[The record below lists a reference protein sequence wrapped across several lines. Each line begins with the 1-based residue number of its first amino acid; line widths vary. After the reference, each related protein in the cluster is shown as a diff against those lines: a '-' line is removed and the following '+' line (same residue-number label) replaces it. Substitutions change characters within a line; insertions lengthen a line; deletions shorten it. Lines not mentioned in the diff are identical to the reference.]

1 MNKVN
6 FYLFFAF
13 MSVVTYSQTQ
23 KIISSK
29 RNNLT
34 ISNTSRDYNAQKKS
48 VNNVIYEDFS
58 QITKVY
64 TMQKGAPALPM
75 YSTSVELPKKG
86 KVSIEVNYDNYVE
99 YSNINILPSKGS
111 LKRNVNPD
119 LIPYEFGK
127 EYTENTFYPGKLA
140 TISDPFILRSTRG
153 VSVTYFPY
161 QYNPVTKKLRIYKN
175 ITARVVT
182 TENEEG
188 INEINFN
195 REDSNSDYESVY
207 KNLYLNR
214 KSNTRAVAH
223 PVRDRGEM
231 LVITPSTYT
240 TTIQPFVN
248 WKIEKGIKTTVATL
262 TQTGSTAAAIKTY
275 IQNFYN
281 ANPNLAFIMLVGD
294 HENLPSYSYG
304 TTSASESLW
313 SDSYYGQ
320 LAGTDLFPEV
330 MVGRFSGSTTNV
342 QTMVT
347 RIVEYET
354 NPATG
359 NWMTK
364 AIGIASNEGA
374 GNGDEGEADNVHM
387 RGLRTKFMGYGYT
400 TVHEFYQGSQG
411 GADAAGEPTPAMV
424 ATAINQGVGLINYVG
439 HGDQTSFVTSGFSN
453 TNVNGL
459 TNTGMYPF
467 VISVACNN
475 GTFVG
480 GTALCEEFV
489 RKAHNGT
496 PAGAIA
502 ACGSSILMAWA
513 EPMQTQDEMTE
524 LIIRSDAQ
532 NVRTSLGG
540 LFYNAQVS
548 MLETYA
554 QNDNSKEVMQT
565 WVFFGDPSTEFRS
578 KVTTDITAAHPASIA
593 QNGGNITVTS
603 NTEKATVCISQNNV
617 ILATAEINSGTS
629 SLTIPALT
637 STNALKV
644 TVSKDNKKPYR
655 GTINV
660 TTLGLTDFEHKT
672 FLVYPNP
679 ASENINISSATS
691 FDNLNITLFDTNG
704 RTIIN
709 KENVS
714 LDANL
719 SLPVTGIASGLYLLE
734 ISNNTHKSVF
744 KIQVK

>member
-1 MNKVN
+1 MKKMN
-6 FYLFFAF
+6 FYLFFVF
-13 MSVVTYSQTQ
+13 MSVFTYSQTQ
-23 KIISSK
+23 KIVSSK

-34 ISNTSRDYNAQKKS
+34 ISNTSQDYNAQKKT
-48 VNNVIYEDFS
+48 VNDVIYEDFS

-86 KVSIEVNYDNYVE
+86 KVSIEVNYDSYVE
-99 YSNINILPSKGS
+99 YNNINILPSKGS

-127 EYTENTFYPGKLA
+127 EYTENAFYPGKLA
-140 TISDPFILRSTRG
+140 SIGDPFILRSTRG
-153 VSVTYFPY
+153 ITVTYFPY

-175 ITARVVT
+175 ITARVIT
-182 TENEEG
+182 SENEEG

-195 REDSNSDYESVY
+195 RDEFNSDYESVY
-207 KNLYLNR
+207 QNLYLNR
-214 KSNTRAVAH
+214 KNNTRAVAH

-231 LVITPSTYT
+231 LIITPTTYT

-262 TQTGSTAAAIKTY
+262 TQTGSTATAIKSY

-281 ANPNLAFIMLVGD
+281 ANPNLAFIVLVGD

-313 SDSYYGQ
+313 SDTYYGQ

-342 QTMVT
+342 QTMVN
-347 RIVEYET
+347 RILEYET

-364 AIGIASNEGA
+364 AIGIASSEGA
-374 GNGDEGEADNVHM
+374 GQGDDGEADYVHM
-387 RGLRTKFMGYGYT
+387 RGLRTKLMGYGYN

-411 GADAAGEPTPAMV
+411 GVDAAGEPTAAMV
-424 ATAINQGVGLINYVG
+424 STAINQGAGLINYTG
-439 HGDQTSFVTSGFSN
+439 HGDQTSFVTSGFS
-453 TNVNGL
+453 TTSVNSL

-480 GTALCEEFV
+480 GTALCEEFT
-489 RKAHNGT
+489 RKAYNSN

-513 EPMQTQDEMTE
+513 QPMQTQDEMTE
-524 LIIRSDAQ
+524 LIIRSDAL
-532 NVRTSLGG
+532 NVRTTLGG
-540 LFYNAQVS
+540 LFYNGQVS
-548 MLETYA
+548 MLETYN
-554 QNDNSKEVMQT
+554 QDSESKEVMQT

-578 KVTTDITAAHPASIA
+578 QVTTDITATHPASIT
-593 QNGGNITVTS
+593 QSGGNVIVTS
-603 NTEKATVCISQNNV
+603 NTEKATVCISQDNV

-629 SLTIPALT
+629 TLSIPALT
-637 STNALKV
+637 STNPLKV

-679 ASENINISSATS
+679 ASENITIASAMT

-709 KENVS
+709 KENVN
-714 LDANL
+714 LEANL
-719 SLPVTGIASGLYLLE
+719 SIPVSDIASGLYLLE

-744 KIQVK
+744 KVQVK